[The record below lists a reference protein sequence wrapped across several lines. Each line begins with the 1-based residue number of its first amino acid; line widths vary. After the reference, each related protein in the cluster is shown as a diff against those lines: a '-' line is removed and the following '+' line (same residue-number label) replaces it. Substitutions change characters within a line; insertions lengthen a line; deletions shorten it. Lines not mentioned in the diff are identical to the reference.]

1 MTWPWRRRRRVGVT
15 RITANFVIRDRRA
28 EERYAAM
35 LAYYGPHGECE
46 GMGV

>member
-1 MTWPWRRRRRVGVT
+1 MKRFRRRRRGGVVCVN
-15 RITANFVIRDRRA
+15 AEFVIRDRRL

-35 LAYYGPHGECE
+35 LAYYGACGECE